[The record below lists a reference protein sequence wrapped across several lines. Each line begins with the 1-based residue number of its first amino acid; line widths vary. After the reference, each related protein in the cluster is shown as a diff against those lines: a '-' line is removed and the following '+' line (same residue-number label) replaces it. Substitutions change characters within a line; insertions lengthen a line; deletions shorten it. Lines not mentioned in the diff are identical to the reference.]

1 MAVAQVYW
9 EGDTGREGGG
19 EKGNLG
25 FLAAVEGL
33 YRLAMVGGVDLDRRG
48 RGGGSGGLP
57 SATELL
63 HVER

>member
-1 MAVAQVYW
+1 MVAVQVYW

-25 FLAAVEGL
+25 FLAAAEVL
-33 YRLAMVGGVDLDRRG
+33 YRPAMVGGIDLGRWG
-48 RGGGSGGLP
+48 RGDGSGGLP